1 MIAAEFHNVSKR
13 YKTTV
18 ALDDL
23 SLCVPVGSVF
33 GLVGQNGAGKS
44 TAIRILLGLTRASS
58 GSVAL
63 FGGDRHKR
71 VSFLPDV
78 PGYYDWMTGRQYL
91 EFVAGVQS
99 VPSVDQQPRITALLN
114 LANLADVKTPIG
126 GYSRGMKQRLGI
138 AQALVS
144 APDLLVLD
152 EPTSALDPIGRL
164 DVLNLMM
171 ELRGRTTILFSSHIL
186 EDVERVADR
195 FAILHRA
202 RLIAHGSLDEIR
214 ATAEITPHLE
224 IEILGDTAK
233 FASVVDQQSWANGV
247 EVKGRAVKIRTTK
260 AEVAMFQLP
269 RIATDLECGIAR
281 LTNVEPSLEDAF
293 VALTRGT
300 S

>member
-1 MIAAEFHNVSKR
+1 MIAAEFNSVSKR

-23 SLCVPVGSVF
+23 SLSVPEGAIF

-44 TAIRILLGLTRASS
+44 TAIRILLGLIRASS
-58 GSVAL
+58 GSVSL
-63 FGGDRHKR
+63 FGGAGHKR

-78 PGYYDWMTGRQYL
+78 PGFYGWMTARQYL
-91 EFVAGVQS
+91 EFVAGVHGGPKTEQRS
-99 VPSVDQQPRITALLN
+99 RIDALLH
-114 LANLADVKTPIG
+114 LANLTDIKTPIG

-138 AQALVS
+138 AQALVT

-186 EDVERVADR
+186 EDVERVADQ

-202 RLIAHGSLDEIR
+202 HLIANGTLAQIR
-214 ATAEITPHLE
+214 VTAGITPHLE
-224 IEILGDTAK
+224 IEILGDPST

-247 EVKGRAVKIRTTK
+247 EVKGTTVEIRTIN
-260 AEVAMFQLP
+260 AELAMFQLP

-281 LTNVEPSLEDAF
+281 FANVEPSLEDAF

>member
-44 TAIRILLGLTRASS
+44 TAIQILLGLTRASS

-63 FGGDRHKR
+63 FGDDRHKR

-247 EVKGRAVKIRTTK
+247 EVKGRAIEIRTTK